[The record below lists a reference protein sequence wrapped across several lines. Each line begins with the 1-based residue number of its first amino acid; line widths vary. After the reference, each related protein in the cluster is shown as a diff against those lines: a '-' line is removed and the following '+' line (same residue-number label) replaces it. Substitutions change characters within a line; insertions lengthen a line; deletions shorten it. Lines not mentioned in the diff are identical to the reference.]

1 MEMEPQAEKAPN
13 VTPEHYLVRSPF
25 LAWRIIEGEA
35 VIISPQ
41 ERELHS
47 LNEVATDIWRMADGS
62 RTLRQMA
69 QELSQ
74 TYEIAPEEAL
84 PDVMAF
90 AQEMVEKGIAFLFD
104 RPTSEDEIEEMGV
117 N

>member
-1 MEMEPQAEKAPN
+1 MEPQAEKTSH
-13 VTPEHYLVRSPF
+13 VTSEQYLVRSPF

-41 ERELHS
+41 ERELHH
-47 LNEVATDIWRMADGS
+47 LNEVGTEIWRVADGS
-62 RTLRQMA
+62 RTLRQIA

-74 TYEIAPEEAL
+74 IYEITPEEVL
-84 PDVMAF
+84 PDVLAF
-90 AQEMVEKGIAFLFD
+90 AQELVDKGVAFLCD
-104 RPTSEDEIEEMGV
+104 RPTSEDEIEEIGV

>member
-1 MEMEPQAEKAPN
+1 MGAQTEQAEN
-13 VTPEHYLVRSPF
+13 ITPERYLVRSPF

-47 LNEVATDIWRMADGS
+47 LNEVGTEIWRMADGS
-62 RTLRQMA
+62 RTLRQIA

-74 TYEIAPEEAL
+74 TYEIAPEEVL
-84 PDVMAF
+84 PDVLAF
-90 AQEMVEKGIAFLFD
+90 TQQLVDKGVAFLSD
-104 RPTSEDEIEEMGV
+104 RPTSEDEIEGMEA

>member
-1 MEMEPQAEKAPN
+1 MEPQAEKTSH

-25 LAWRIIEGEA
+25 VAWRIIEGEA

-47 LNEVATDIWRMADGS
+47 LNEVGTDIWRMADGS
-62 RTLRQMA
+62 RSLQQIA
-69 QELSQ
+69 LELSR
-74 TYEIAPEEAL
+74 TYEIAPEEVL
-84 PDVMAF
+84 PDVLAF

-104 RPTSEDEIEEMGV
+104 RPTSEDEVEEMGV

>member
-1 MEMEPQAEKAPN
+1 MEPQAETTPN

-35 VIISPQ
+35 VVISPQ
-41 ERELHS
+41 ERELHN

-62 RTLRQMA
+62 RTLRQIT

-84 PDVMAF
+84 PDVLAF
-90 AQEMVEKGIAFLFD
+90 AQEMVEKGIAFLSD
-104 RPTSEDEIEEMGV
+104 RPTSEDEIEAMGV
-117 N
+117 T

>member
-1 MEMEPQAEKAPN
+1 MEPQTEKTSH
-13 VTPEHYLVRSPF
+13 VTPEQYLVRSPF
-25 LAWRIIEGEA
+25 VAWRIIEGEA

-47 LNEVATDIWRMADGS
+47 LNEVATEIWRLADGS
-62 RTLRQMA
+62 RTLNQIA

-74 TYEIAPEEAL
+74 TYEITPEEVL
-84 PDVMAF
+84 PDVIAF
-90 AQEMVEKGIAFLFD
+90 AQEMSEKGIAFLFD
-104 RPTSEDEIEEMGV
+104 RPTSEDEVEEMGV